1 MSTNKQ
7 QQMFVMRTC
16 SNYGSGTHMYVLRI
30 YLYDQQVTNIIRSKC
45 LEQNTYKK
53 EQTFHQQLK
62 QPSVA
67 RRHF

>member
-1 MSTNKQ
+1 
-7 QQMFVMRTC
+7 
-16 SNYGSGTHMYVLRI
+16 MYVLRI
-30 YLYDQQVTNIIRSKC
+30 YFYDQQVTNIIRSKC